1 MHSKLS
7 VVLVSIGLIG
17 LSLISVAA
25 RGSDAPAIENETLR
39 VTFDSS
45 RSCFAVRDRASG
57 RVFVTRGRLAGSGGT
72 AKVSTVA
79 DARFGGGQAI
89 EIAYSNGNRDTMLL
103 FRGVPFV
110 LFRALLHNGGAGGDG
125 DQPCA
130 RGGGRTGPGQAAE

>member
-1 MHSKLS
+1 M
-7 VVLVSIGLIG
+7 
-17 LSLISVAA
+17 
-25 RGSDAPAIENETLR
+25 
-39 VTFDSS
+39 
-45 RSCFAVRDRASG
+45 RDRASG

-110 LFRALLHNGGAGGDG
+110 LFRALLHNGGAEATVTNHVRRWRPDWTW
-125 DQPCA
+125 A
-130 RGGGRTGPGQAAE
+130 SR